1 MGNADQ
7 ADNRVTEL
15 SRQLDTL
22 RREREI
28 CLQDRIVIA
37 LTTAF
42 EIDTHGAELLTYL
55 KDELHLPFLSD
66 NFALISFTGTEP
78 DPDAMKST
86 PIWTHLVSPIYT
98 DLRNII
104 LSVINFH
111 HVGLTCDGGGHIV
124 CIVNFSEQTEDLHTE
139 ILALINQVNQQVQ
152 KRCDIFFEVSVSEF
166 GVGIASLPELRRE
179 VDVLDEYRIAM
190 GGHTPEILFYDKIF
204 SSDQTYPEFSRET
217 NDQFVDYMESGE
229 FDKAKRYFRKT
240 IVGNFVSSP
249 PPPGVIRFRLS
260 ALIDY
265 LVQTLYRVCSA
276 LGIQELLRKA
286 GVPEILLE
294 STSIESLA
302 EHLDGVLDLLSENW
316 IFAGSA
322 ALKLAQDARSCIN
335 VNYMDP
341 DLNVNLVAAQLNVT
355 ATHLTR
361 SFQACYGCGVLEY
374 LQRTRLSAAKNLAGS
389 GLSIR
394 EIAMRTGYGSSLNM
408 SRAFK
413 RYEGKTPSEYLS
425 KGCVD

>member
-1 MGNADQ
+1 MGSANQ
-7 ADNRVTEL
+7 ADNHITEL

-42 EIDTHGAELLTYL
+42 EIETHSAELLTYL
-55 KDELHLPFLSD
+55 KEELRLSFLSN
-66 NFALISFTGTEP
+66 NFALISFSGTET

-86 PIWTHLVSPIYT
+86 PIWTHLVSPIYM

-104 LSVINFH
+104 LSVVNFH
-111 HVGLTCDGGGHIV
+111 HVGLTCDGGGHII
-124 CIVNFSEQTEDLHTE
+124 CIVNFSEQTEDFHAE
-139 ILALINQVNQQVQ
+139 ILALINQVNELVQ
-152 KRCDIFFEVSVSEF
+152 KRCGLSFEVSVSEL
-166 GVGIASLPELRRE
+166 GAGITSLPELRRQ
-179 VDVLDEYRIAM
+179 VDILDEYRIAM
-190 GGHTPEILFYDKIF
+190 GSHTPELLFYDKIF
-204 SSDQTYPEFSRET
+204 SSDQAYPESSLEI
-217 NDQFVDYMESGE
+217 NDQFIDYMESGE
-229 FDKAKRYFRKT
+229 FEKAKRYFRET

-249 PPPGVIRFRLS
+249 PHPGMIRFRLS

-265 LVQTLYRVCSA
+265 LVQTLYRVCTA
-276 LGIQELLRKA
+276 LGIQELLQKA
-286 GVPEILLE
+286 GVPEILLG
-294 STSIESLA
+294 STSIEALA
-302 EHLDGVLDLLSENW
+302 EHLDGVFDLLSENW

-335 VNYMDP
+335 ENYMNP
-341 DLNVNLVAAQLNVT
+341 DLNVNLVATHLNVT

-374 LQRTRLSAAKNLAGS
+374 LQRTRLNAAKKLSGS

-425 KGCVD
+425 KGS